1 LVHRGVGKD
10 GASTLAAI
18 QADKV
23 SQTPAQAKQFAADK
37 RPAEGDLH
45 FKHPYPVV
53 QDNSEF
59 DRDFV
64 KDENADNGQYKAQM
78 EYDRLR
84 HLLTKQKQEVA
95 DALAKMKQEQKDV
108 DDHNKLHVEQQKKA
122 EETLAQKQAELD
134 KLLAEDKA
142 ADLKAT
148 DEVKEHKEVV
158 EKQQEK
164 LEAIKEPKPEQ
175 KKEAEAEPT
184 KAVVAQKAPE
194 TEQAAIKVAG
204 TDEAKDGVLEAKK
217 EMARCQKEL
226 DEATAQLKTLM
237 KGLDRVKAHQQ
248 QMNDAYAK
256 ADAHETSVEKEEV
269 TVHKKFDKESKEYK
283 AAQKA
288 YELQKERVER
298 LKRELHAAG
307 KLVKGHRDDED
318 ADGGVY
324 NVPEPKKS
332 AASVLAASPLLALL
346 ATVAAW

>member
-1 LVHRGVGKD
+1 
-10 GASTLAAI
+10 
-18 QADKV
+18 
-23 SQTPAQAKQFAADK
+23 
-37 RPAEGDLH
+37 
-45 FKHPYPVV
+45 
-53 QDNSEF
+53 
-59 DRDFV
+59 
-64 KDENADNGQYKAQM
+64 
-78 EYDRLR
+78 
-84 HLLTKQKQEVA
+84 
-95 DALAKMKQEQKDV
+95 MKQEQKDV

-148 DEVKEHKEVV
+148 DEV
-158 EKQQEK
+158 
-164 LEAIKEPKPEQ
+164 IEQ